1 MTEPIKFNFSNANYF
16 DFGNSAE
23 SLNMLTASKKFGQA
37 NVSLGLGTDTTFKLD
52 SIKKGAHNNL
62 AFEAKVK
69 YSIDDNLNTQAR
81 FRKIGGAEQYRVTFG
96 GSYNFDTKNSIYT
109 SAHLTTKHS
118 NGDWNTNTGAWVGYT
133 HNFDKFSISAEVQQN
148 IPFDR
153 KLKSNDTM
161 INVMATIPI

>member
-1 MTEPIKFNFSNANYF
+1 MKKYLLGVLLLLIPFFSIDA
-16 DFGNSAE
+16 A
-23 SLNMLTASKKFGQA
+23 SLS
-37 NVSLGLGTDTTFKLD
+37 VSLKCAKTVVKAGDTVSCTVSATTNDLVGIQFSYDLD
-52 SIKKGAHNNL
+52 G
-62 AFEAKVK
+62 VT
-69 YSIDDNLNTQAR
+69 YSSFT
-81 FRKIGGAEQYRVTFG
+81 T
-96 GSYNFDTKNSIYT
+96 SYNFDTKNSIYT

-153 KLKSNDTM
+153 KLKPNDTM